1 MVAAWWKQALAFR
14 RGREN
19 TSAVVERTGGGEEA
33 VPWVVAYV
41 ARNALEAE
49 IVRGRLAN
57 EDIPVALRGEA
68 IASVYGLTHGPL
80 AEVEVLVPE
89 PLLARA
95 QQLLASA
102 DEESDE

>member
-1 MVAAWWKQALAFR
+1 MVAALWKQALAFW
-14 RGREN
+14 RGWQN
-19 TSAVVERTGGGEEA
+19 TSAVAERTGGREEA

-49 IVRGRLAN
+49 IVRGRLASD
-57 EDIPVALRGEA
+57 DIPVALRGEA

-89 PLLARA
+89 PLLERA
-95 QQLLASA
+95 QELLASVS
-102 DEESDE
+102 DESDP